1 MPVPSESVCWFYRV
15 CGGGRFRVYA
25 VHREEMAR
33 LLEFARSHSLKFDLA
48 IPAALAETPE
58 EILQVVLG
66 EAPPEEFRPIRC
78 RGLKN
83 LSLALFACKRPA
95 SQITQESCSGI
106 PCFLGDLRNTR
117 DFTVSLVIEV
127 GRSRR
132 LSHSETHS
140 ARPRRTAGGTSR
152 VVSEILRTFVSER
165 LQMTNVSWRSRSNR
179 PT

>member
-1 MPVPSESVCWFYRV
+1 MVYDISLPASLKRSVEREALFGELAARMPVPSESVCWFYRV

-83 LSLALFACKRPA
+83 LSLELFACKCPA

-117 DFTVSLVIEV
+117 DFTVSLVVHADRNQLIV
-127 GRSRR
+127 IPCCKKKTIS
-132 LSHSETHS
+132 
-140 ARPRRTAGGTSR
+140 
-152 VVSEILRTFVSER
+152 ILPVCST
-165 LQMTNVSWRSRSNR
+165 
-179 PT
+179 P